1 MTLNIGWFSTGRGQG
16 SRNLLTTA
24 KQHIDSGDIDAEIS
38 FVFCNRDPG
47 EFEATDG
54 FLRLVE
60 DKYGIPLVYLS
71 SRKHRALRSDWASRE
86 QWRLEYDRE
95 VMKLLQPFKPDLCV
109 LAGYML
115 VVGEELCQKYDMIN
129 LHPAAPGGPAGTWQE
144 VIWQLIET
152 EACETGAMMHL
163 AIPELDQGPPVTY
176 CSFPIRGE
184 PFDQLW
190 KEISDQ
196 SVETVQREQGEAN
209 ALFKLIRQHGVV
221 RELPLVVAT
230 IRAFS
235 EGKVKIRDKQ
245 VIDERG
251 QPIKAYDLT
260 EEIDKVVGDKL
271 EP

>member
-1 MTLNIGWFSTGRGQG
+1 MTLDVGWFSTGRGQG
-16 SRNLLTTA
+16 SRDLLTTA
-24 KQHIDSGDIDAEIS
+24 KQHIDQGDFDAEIS
-38 FVFCNRDPG
+38 FLFCNREPG

-54 FLRLVE
+54 FLHLVE
-60 DKYGIPLVYLS
+60 DKYRIPLVCLS
-71 SRKHRALRSDWASRE
+71 SRKHRALRSDWSSRE

-95 VMKLLQPFKPDLCV
+95 VMKLLQSFKPDLCV

-115 VVGEELCQKYDMIN
+115 VVSEELCQKYDMIN

-152 EACETGAMMHL
+152 EAHESGAMMHL

-176 CSFPIRGE
+176 CSFSIKGE

-190 KEISDQ
+190 KEISGQ

-209 ALFKLIRQHGVV
+209 ALFKLIRQHGVAH
-221 RELPLVVAT
+221 ELPLIVAT
-230 IRAFS
+230 LRAFS
-235 EGKVKIRDKQ
+235 KGKVKIRNRQ
-245 VIDERG
+245 VVDERD

-260 EEIDKVVGDKL
+260 EEIDRVIGNVGA
-271 EP
+271 